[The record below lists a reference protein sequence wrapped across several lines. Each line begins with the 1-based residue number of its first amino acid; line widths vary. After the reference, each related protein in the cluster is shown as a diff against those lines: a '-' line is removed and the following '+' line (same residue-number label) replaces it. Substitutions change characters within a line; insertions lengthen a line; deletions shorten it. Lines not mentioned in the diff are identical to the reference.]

1 MATRPRPSSPWGWA
15 EDPASQT
22 DKGVPVTVATVAGL
36 SSRLLEGRGGA
47 SEWLP
52 EQPGASKDWEEAAEP
67 CLPCPGL
74 LWA

>member
-1 MATRPRPSSPWGWA
+1 MTTGPRPSSPWGWA

-36 SSRLLEGRGGA
+36 SSLLPEGEEGGV

-52 EQPGASKDWEEAAEP
+52 KQPGNRKN
-67 CLPCPGL
+67 
-74 LWA
+74 